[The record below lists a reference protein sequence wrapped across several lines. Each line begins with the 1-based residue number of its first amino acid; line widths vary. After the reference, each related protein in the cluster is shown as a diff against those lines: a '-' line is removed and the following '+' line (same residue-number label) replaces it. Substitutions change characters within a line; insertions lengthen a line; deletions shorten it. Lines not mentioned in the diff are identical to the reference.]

1 MEHLGILAGIALIHL
16 LAISSPGPTLFVVMG
31 YANAGDRRASLMVVL
46 GVVAATLTWATM
58 AAAGLGTL
66 LAATPWLAQA
76 IQIAGGAYLAW
87 LGFKM
92 LRSALYGGAGPD
104 LSDTRVR
111 RVPPLEALRAG
122 YLTNISNPKV
132 VAYYASL
139 FGVMIPAGAPVPLFA
154 GAVATAIIVSVAW
167 WLAVALFFGLPPVRQ
182 LFEKGRRAIDAISGG
197 ALVLFGIKLMVWR

>member
-46 GVVAATLTWATM
+46 GVVAATLTWSAT

-66 LAATPWLAQA
+66 LAAKPWLALA
-76 IQIAGGAYLAW
+76 IQFAGGAYLAW
-87 LGFKM
+87 LGLKM
-92 LRSALYGGAGPD
+92 LRSAWRGAGPD
-104 LSDTRVR
+104 LSGAETR

-122 YLTNISNPKV
+122 YITNISNPKV

-139 FGVMIPAGAPVPLFA
+139 FGVMIPVGAPAPLFA
-154 GAVATAIIVSVAW
+154 GAVATAVIVSVVW
-167 WLAVALFFGLPPVRQ
+167 WLAVALFFGLPPIRL
-182 LFEKGRRAIDAISGG
+182 LFEKGRRVIDALTGG
-197 ALVLFGIKLMVWR
+197 ALVLFGIRLMVWR